1 LRKSIALLLTLIFIT
16 IVLGIVGGII
26 GIYKKLSKSNFE
38 KEISQNSILIRDIKN
53 ILDNIV
59 NDINDTKILYNTFPI
74 TNKDGSFRALIKIKP
89 LLDKVDIN
97 EYLNKEKEKYI
108 DRFLDNILEYYQV
121 NDPLFFKALLK
132 DTIDKDDIERIA
144 NSEIKLK
151 NSFFKNG
158 KIYNYSH
165 FKKILD
171 YYAKITKD
179 ESVYNI
185 PWKSL
190 IYFGDKESIID
201 CDIINNKV
209 AKFLG
214 LIYNEE
220 YLGCKELKA
229 YEENKKILQKLSII
243 PFNKKIS
250 YLVNVEIDYND
261 VKLNIF
267 YNINKKRIENIKSN
281 FLY

>member
-1 LRKSIALLLTLIFIT
+1 MRKSIALLLTLIFIT
-16 IVLGIVGGII
+16 IVLGIVGSII
-26 GIYKKLSKSNFE
+26 GIYKKLSENNFA
-38 KEISQNSILIRDIKN
+38 KEMSQNSILIMNIKS
-53 ILDNIV
+53 ILDNII
-59 NDINDTKILYNTFPI
+59 NDINESKILYNTFPI
-74 TNKDGSFRALIKIKP
+74 SNKDGSFRAIIKIKP

-97 EYLNKEKEKYI
+97 EYLIKEKYI
-108 DRFLDNILEYYQV
+108 DRFLDNILEFYQV
-121 NDPLFFKALLK
+121 NDPLFFKALIK
-132 DTIDKDDIERIA
+132 DTIDTDDIERVA

-158 KIYNYSH
+158 KIYNYAH

-171 YYAKITKD
+171 YYVNITKD
-179 ESVYNI
+179 DSVYNI
-185 PWKSL
+185 PWKNL
-190 IYFGDKESIID
+190 IWFGNKSNIID

-229 YEENKKILQKLSII
+229 YEENKEILQKLSII
-243 PFNKKIS
+243 PFDKKRS
-250 YLVNVEIDYND
+250 YLVDVEISYND
-261 VKLNIF
+261 VKLDIF
-267 YNINKKRIENIKSN
+267 YDINKKRIENIKSN